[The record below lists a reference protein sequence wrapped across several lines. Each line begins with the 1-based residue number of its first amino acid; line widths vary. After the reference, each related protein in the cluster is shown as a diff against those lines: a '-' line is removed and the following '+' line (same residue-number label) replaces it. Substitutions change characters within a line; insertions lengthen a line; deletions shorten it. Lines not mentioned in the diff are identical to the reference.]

1 MPSAPSVLRRSSPDG
16 LGRAH
21 LVVDRVLGL
30 VELVWAD
37 TVDLVRT
44 QVGPARVEQVDA
56 LLDALERLHDV
67 AFEPDEDVD
76 RVLVRAAADIL
87 GVRLGLADD
96 PPAVGL
102 GLLGQPALVDQEGRL
117 LLGLGDDPLGLL
129 LRLLDDPLA
138 LGVDPLGGPDLLG
151 NGDPKLV
158 DQAEGGLLIDDD
170 VVRQG
175 QVLAVGDDRL
185 EPLDEED
192 DVDRDAL
199 LWRVSGSE
207 AELDDRR
214 GGLSHGAITR

>member
-44 QVGPARVEQVDA
+44 QVRPARVEQVDA

-185 EPLDEED
+185 EPLDE
-192 DVDRDAL
+192 
-199 LWRVSGSE
+199 
-207 AELDDRR
+207 
-214 GGLSHGAITR
+214 